1 MLAAGGIAGV
11 TAVAGC
17 LGGGTPADEEQ
28 ARARPSLGSSDAPVT
43 IEVFEDFACPHC
55 AMFNTSVASKLK
67 TEYVDVGDVEY
78 QHYDFPIPVAPEVSW
93 TAPSAA
99 RSVLGQTDH
108 ETFFEYA
115 SLLFENQ
122 AQLAPETYAEFAE
135 KLDADGDA
143 VRTAATEDR
152 YRDTVEADRQ
162 EGRDRGVGGTPTVF
176 IDGENAAE
184 AGRLGYTGLK
194 QQIENR
200 L

>member
-1 MLAAGGIAGV
+1 M
-11 TAVAGC
+11 TAVTGC
-17 LGGGTPADEEQ
+17 LGSGSPGDEEQ
-28 ARARPSLGSSDAPVT
+28 ARSRPTLGSSDAPVT
-43 IEVFEDFACPHC
+43 LEVFEDFACPHC
-55 AMFNTSVASKLK
+55 ADFNQRVASKLK
-67 TEYVDVGDVEY
+67 AEYVEAGDVQY
-78 QHYDFPIPVAPEVSW
+78 QHYDFPLPVAPDISW

-115 SLLFENQ
+115 TLLFENQ
-122 AQLAPETYAEFAE
+122 AQLGPEGYAEFAE
-135 KLDADGDA
+135 EVGADGDA

-176 IDGENAAE
+176 INGENAAE
-184 AGRLGYTGLK
+184 DGRLGYTGLK
-194 QQIENR
+194 QQIEDR